1 MEWKWWHILSNRSE
15 PSGESRDIRIY
26 SDNVVVLPVFF
37 ITVLSMILS
46 PYQSIGYILWYLTI
60 LQEPAGESLF
70 FRH

>member
-1 MEWKWWHILSNRSE
+1 
-15 PSGESRDIRIY
+15 
-26 SDNVVVLPVFF
+26 VVLPVFF

-46 PYQSIGYILWYLTI
+46 PNLIIGYILWYLTL